1 MNFLRRKKA
10 TVKVEI
16 YSKEDCHLCE
26 EAKAV
31 LLKAKQKYPI
41 QITEIDISL
50 DSELLEKYKEQ
61 IPVVFINGR
70 KAFKFR
76 IDEKE
81 LYKKITASPI
91 SLPS

>member
-16 YSKEDCHLCE
+16 YSKKDCHLCE
-26 EAKAV
+26 VAKAV

-50 DSELLEKYKEQ
+50 DYELFEKYKEQ

-70 KAFKFR
+70 KAFKFK

-81 LYKKITASPI
+81 LLKKIIASQL
-91 SLPS
+91 SLS

>member
-10 TVKVEI
+10 PVKVEI

-26 EAKAV
+26 VAKAV
-31 LLKAKQKYPI
+31 LLRVKQKYPI

-50 DSELLEKYKEQ
+50 DNELLEKYKEQ

-70 KAFKFR
+70 KAFKFK

-81 LYKKITASPI
+81 LYKKIIAS
-91 SLPS
+91 L